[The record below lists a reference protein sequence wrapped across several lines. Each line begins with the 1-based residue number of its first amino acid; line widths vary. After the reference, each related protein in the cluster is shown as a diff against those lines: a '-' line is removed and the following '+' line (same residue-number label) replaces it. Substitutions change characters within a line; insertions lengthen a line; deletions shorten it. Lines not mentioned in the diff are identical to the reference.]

1 MRKIYLR
8 RNNKSISVNEA
19 RQMINDLD
27 PSERAGARLEV
38 NNPLVAQ
45 PAQASNNYFRLK

>member
-8 RNNKSISVNEA
+8 KGNNSLSVNEA
-19 RQMINDLD
+19 RKMILALD
-27 PSERAGARLEV
+27 PKDRKDAKWEE
-38 NNPLVAQ
+38 NPKEVAQ